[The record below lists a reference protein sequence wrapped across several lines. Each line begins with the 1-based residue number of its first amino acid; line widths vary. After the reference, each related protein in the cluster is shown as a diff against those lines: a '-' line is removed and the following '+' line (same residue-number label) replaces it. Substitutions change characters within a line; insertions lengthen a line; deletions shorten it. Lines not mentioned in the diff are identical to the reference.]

1 VFCLDRVSIEGRFL
15 LKFSQVSDALHL
27 RIGRLSEMA
36 SPHEAVGVT
45 DIGNEDAKGDGHS
58 LPANI

>member
-1 VFCLDRVSIEGRFL
+1 VFCLDRVSIDGRSL
-15 LKFSQVSDALHL
+15 LKLSQVSDALHP

-45 DIGNEDAKGDGHS
+45 DIGNQDTKGDGHS